1 MGASQGRPAAD
12 HGDDYHNSFSQHSD
26 LFAARSV
33 LNHQGQAA
41 PALALE
47 EVRLAEYAAQSQR
60 LIHDIRMARTSEQSQ
75 RAIQQLEKL
84 HADVQDVVQQVLQQN
99 NKLRQRTH
107 KQTRLLKMQD
117 KSLKSW
123 RSLCQN

>member
-1 MGASQGRPAAD
+1 MAST
-12 HGDDYHNSFSQHSD
+12 GDQSSCTE
-26 LFAARSV
+26 SV
-33 LNHQGQAA
+33 VHLCA
-41 PALALE
+41 PVTCVYLCAPVTCVQQ